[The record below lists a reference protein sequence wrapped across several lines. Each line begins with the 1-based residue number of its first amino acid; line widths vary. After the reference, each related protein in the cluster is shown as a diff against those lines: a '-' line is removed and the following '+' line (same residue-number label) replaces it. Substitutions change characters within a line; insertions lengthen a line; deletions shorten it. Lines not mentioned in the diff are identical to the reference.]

1 MLEAVADRSGRV
13 AGRRVSPLLSLL
25 AVPFL
30 SATLAACGARPV
42 AADGSGNDAPRAL
55 LVSKSAPAGQAESP
69 PAETAGASGEKTY
82 SSEEILREASLF
94 FGSTSEELAKAVERT
109 LSDYGR
115 PTAYIYGTEGGGA
128 VVVGLRYGEGVL
140 KTKSGDDLPV
150 FWQGPT
156 VGWDFGGS
164 ASKVFTLVYNLH
176 DTRDL
181 FQRFPAVDG
190 SLYVVAGVSVNYQR
204 SGDIVLAPIRTGVGL
219 RAGASL
225 GYIHYTRER
234 SYNPL

>member
-1 MLEAVADRSGRV
+1 MLEAEAERSGRV
-13 AGRRVSPLLSLL
+13 TGRRVSPLLSLL
-25 AVPFL
+25 MALSL

-55 LVSKSAPAGQAESP
+55 LVSKSAPAGQ
-69 PAETAGASGEKTY
+69 PAETASASGDKTY

-140 KTKSGDDLPV
+140 KTKSGDDRPV